1 VELEVLQAGPSMG
14 QQLVLLA
21 LEAWVASLVEQEVLE
36 VLQADPSPGLR
47 LVALVA

>member
-1 VELEVLQAGPSMG
+1 MG

-21 LEAWVASLVEQEVLE
+21 LEAWVASLVEQEVL
-36 VLQADPSPGLR
+36 QADPSPGLR